1 LVVYSHHVVVVSQFA
16 ANLLQDGC
24 YSKPNTLFLIDCLA
38 AGIESLTTGNMK
50 TDLLVLAVLVF
61 ASTAGAA
68 EPVIYLASI
77 AGKTK
82 ADVDAAIGSPTAC
95 IAAKQGRKCYYKKAG
110 TSVTYIQNKADWI
123 TVEAPG
129 QLQSASEVLP
139 ALGLSRTPPTS
150 ETLRASKWSH
160 VNGILEIK
168 ASHVNGTIDYV
179 AIKVKTP

>member
-1 LVVYSHHVVVVSQFA
+1 MKSI
-16 ANLLQDGC
+16 
-24 YSKPNTLFLIDCLA
+24 FLI
-38 AGIESLTTGNMK
+38 
-50 TDLLVLAVLVF
+50 LAVLMVS
-61 ASTAGAA
+61 STASAA

-77 AGKTK
+77 AGKNK

-95 IAAKQGRKCYYKKAG
+95 IAAKQGRKCFYKKAD
-110 TSVTYIQNKADWI
+110 TSITYIENKADWI

-139 ALGLSRTPPTS
+139 ALGLSPTPPTT
-150 ETLRASKWSH
+150 ETLQASKWSH

>member
-1 LVVYSHHVVVVSQFA
+1 
-16 ANLLQDGC
+16 
-24 YSKPNTLFLIDCLA
+24 
-38 AGIESLTTGNMK
+38 MK
-50 TDLLVLAVLVF
+50 TNLLVLAVLVF

-95 IAAKQGRKCYYKKAG
+95 IAAKQGRKCFYKKAG
-110 TSVTYIQNKADWI
+110 TSVTYIENKADWI
-123 TVEAPG
+123 MVEAPG

-139 ALGLSRTPPTS
+139 ALGLSPTPPTF
-150 ETLRASKWSH
+150 ETLQASKWSH
-160 VNGILEIK
+160 VNGLLEIK